1 MTMMNSQERWRS
13 LFGSSACSECMILHD
28 PERIKIYLI
37 APLAVLCALLTHA
50 LKTVS
55 QVRGGQAGNIA
66 RGDISDTA
74 CCASAPFILILFLRV
89 PTTMTSDS
97 SL

>member
-1 MTMMNSQERWRS
+1 M
-13 LFGSSACSECMILHD
+13 FLHV
-28 PERIKIYLI
+28 PEGCLI
-37 APLAVLCALLTHA
+37 APLAALCGVLTHA

-55 QVRGGQAGNIA
+55 QVRSGQTGNIA

-74 CCASAPFILILFLRV
+74 CCASAPFILISFLSV

-97 SL
+97 CLARKDKDSRE